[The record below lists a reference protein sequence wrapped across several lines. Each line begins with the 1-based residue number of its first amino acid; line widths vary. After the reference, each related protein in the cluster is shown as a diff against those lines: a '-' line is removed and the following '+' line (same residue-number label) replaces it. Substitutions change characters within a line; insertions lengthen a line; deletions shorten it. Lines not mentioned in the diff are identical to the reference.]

1 LFVDTTSDEAYN
13 QKERDICKSA
23 LVKIKRNS
31 SPLNISKYDYL
42 QPDPK
47 FAERKKSSTTSS
59 SEGDDDVFE
68 RDEEIGVSTNH
79 TNIKSYS
86 RMSSSEAAGS
96 HEDKVLTGGF
106 VTPFTQPD
114 EQNKPSSNKNLTQ
127 GYVRRDSVNE
137 ALDSMLPFLMS
148 CSNYSTGTTDL
159 SIPSQTS
166 TNSKHRKMRKS
177 IKSKLVAHEDKIEE
191 TLEENE

>member
-1 LFVDTTSDEAYN
+1 LFVETTPDEINN
-13 QKERDICKSA
+13 QKEKDNCKSA

-31 SPLNISKYDYL
+31 SPLNLNKYDYF

-59 SEGDDDVFE
+59 SEDDDVFD

-86 RMSSSEAAGS
+86 RMSSSEAACS
-96 HEDKVLTGGF
+96 HEDKVLTGCF

-114 EQNKPSSNKNLTQ
+114 EQSKPSSNKNLTQ
-127 GYVRRDSVNE
+127 GYARRDSVDE
-137 ALDSMLPFLMS
+137 ALDSMLPFWLS
-148 CSNYSTGTTDL
+148 SSNYPTGTTDL
-159 SIPSQTS
+159 STPSQTS
-166 TNSKHRKMRKS
+166 TNTKHRKMRKS